1 MDIINP
7 KQHPPL
13 TVATWLN
20 LGLGLVF
27 VAAAIVTVALVNYEM
42 RQQAIAE
49 AKSKARILL
58 DRNLAVHAYFSQ
70 IMKPNLFKWTEPFRS
85 DDYFDPSW
93 MSSTYA
99 VRGMGKYFKTFNPTD
114 YYFKDAAISA
124 RSPENEADADER
136 AFLTELK
143 ANPALEARSAVRT
156 IDGKPYLV
164 VLRPGEVMEES
175 CLRCHGNPADA
186 PKDLVRAYGP
196 ERSFHRQVGDA
207 VHAVSIR
214 IPLAAAY
221 AEADRFILRLSGW
234 LLVVLGCLF
243 GAQIGLTRRLV
254 LGPLGRIRDKVLQI
268 SASEDHLGEEVPTP
282 FGRELQGL
290 TSAFNQMSITLRQHK
305 DHLET
310 ALHQAEAASQAKSD
324 FLANMSHELR
334 TPLNSIIGFSEVLQ
348 TQAHGPL
355 TEKQAR
361 YLGHIHQS
369 GKDLLDRI
377 SNVLDLVA
385 EQTGKLILRPEP
397 LAVAQTL
404 EEVLV
409 SLRGLAHKKG
419 QSIETRVEPD
429 LPSLRADP
437 VRFKQI
443 LFNLLSN
450 AIKFTPECGTITLRA
465 YQKAEGRKQ
474 KAEGREQKAEGREQ
488 KAEGSEHQA
497 AEGGSRLPTADRLLP
512 TAQFLELRVT
522 DTGIG
527 IKTEDLPRLFSDFT
541 QLEPGAT
548 KRHEGVGLG
557 LALTKRLVELNGGRI
572 WAESEGEGK
581 GSTFTV
587 VMPFAGSGNRET

>member
-1 MDIINP
+1 M
-7 KQHPPL
+7 KQRLPL

-282 FGRELQGL
+282 FGRELQEL
-290 TSAFNQMSITLRQHK
+290 ASAFNQMSIILRQHR

-310 ALHQAEAASQAKSD
+310 ALRQAEAASWAKSE

-450 AIKFTPECGTITLRA
+450 AVKFTPEQATITLVARSLGDQEA
-465 YQKAEGRKQ
+465 LDPAVLSASQ
-474 KAEGREQKAEGREQ
+474 
-488 KAEGSEHQA
+488 
-497 AEGGSRLPTADRLLP
+497 LPSLP
-512 TAQFLELRVT
+512 AGEWLELHVT
-522 DTGIG
+522 DTGLG
-527 IKTEDLPRLFSDFT
+527 SGAEDLPRLFQEFV
-541 QLEPGAT
+541 QLDASMS
-548 KRHEGVGLG
+548 KRHEGTGLG
-557 LALTKRLVELNGGRI
+557 LALTKKLVELHGGRI
-572 WAESEGEGK
+572 WAASEGEGR
-581 GSTFTV
+581 GATFTV
-587 VMPFAGSGNRET
+587 VLPFGGPPEASGDPPSSGDS

>member
-1 MDIINP
+1 MT
-7 KQHPPL
+7 KQRRPP
-13 TVATWLN
+13 TISAYLN

-27 VAAAIVTVALVNYEM
+27 VAAAIVIVVLVSYAM
-42 RQQAIAE
+42 RQQALAE

-114 YYFKDAAISA
+114 YYFKDAAINA
-124 RSPENEADADER
+124 RSPENEADAYER
-136 AFLTELK
+136 AFLAELN
-143 ANPALEARSAVRT
+143 AHPDLQERALTRVIEE
-156 IDGKPYLV
+156 KPYFV
-164 VLRPGEVMEES
+164 VLRRGEVMEEA
-175 CLRCHGNPADA
+175 CLRCHSTPDRA
-186 PKDLVRAYGP
+186 PGGLLKVYGR
-196 ERSFHRQVGDA
+196 ERSFGREVGNVVSA
-207 VHAVSIR
+207 ISIR
-214 IPLAAAY
+214 IPLGSAY
-221 AEADRFILRLSGW
+221 AAADRFILRLSGW

-243 GAQIGLTRRLV
+243 GAQVGLNRRLV
-254 LGPLGRIRDKVLQI
+254 LGPLGRIRDKALQI
-268 SASEDHLGEEVPTP
+268 SASEDHLGEEIPPP

-290 TSAFNQMSITLRQHK
+290 TSAFNQMSTTLRQHK
-305 DHLET
+305 DHLEA
-310 ALHQAEAASQAKSD
+310 ALRQVEAASWAKSE

-369 GKDLLDRI
+369 GKDLLERI

-450 AIKFTPECGTITLRA
+450 AVKFTPDGGRITVTA
-465 YQKAEGRKQ
+465 KAVPAIADLKDRGAALQ
-474 KAEGREQKAEGREQ
+474 
-488 KAEGSEHQA
+488 SEIA
-497 AEGGSRLPTADRLLP
+497 NLKSEIRD
-512 TAQFLELRVT
+512 FLEIAAT

-557 LALTKRLVELNGGRI
+557 LALTKRLVELHGGRI
-572 WAESEGEGK
+572 WAESEGESR

-587 VMPFAGSGNRET
+587 VLPFAGPAA

>member
-1 MDIINP
+1 M
-7 KQHPPL
+7 KQRLPL

-27 VAAAIVTVALVNYEM
+27 VAAAIVTVALVNYAM

-58 DRNLAVHAYFSQ
+58 DRNLATHTYFTRDLKPKVFALAEAARSQ
-70 IMKPNLFKWTEPFRS
+70 
-85 DDYFDPSW
+85 DYFEPSW
-93 MSSTYA
+93 MSSTFA
-99 VRGMGKYFKTFNPTD
+99 VREIDKYFRSLSPED
-114 YYFKDAAISA
+114 YYYKECAISA
-124 RSPENEADADER
+124 RSPENEADAYER
-136 AFLTELK
+136 AFLAEVNAQPDLQER
-143 ANPALEARSAVRT
+143 ALVRL
-156 IDGKPYLV
+156 IDGKPHFV
-164 VLRPGEVMEES
+164 VLRRGEVMEEA
-175 CLRCHGNPADA
+175 CLRCHSTPDRA
-186 PKDLVRAYGP
+186 PGGLLKVYGR
-196 ERSFHRQVGDA
+196 ERSFGREVGNVVSA
-207 VHAVSIR
+207 ISIR
-214 IPLAAAY
+214 IPLASAY
-221 AEADRFILRLSGW
+221 AAADRFILRLSGW

-243 GAQIGLTRRLV
+243 GAQVGLTRRLV

-268 SASEDHLGEEVPTP
+268 SASEDRLGEEVPAP
-282 FGRELQGL
+282 FGRELQEL
-290 TSAFNQMSITLRQHK
+290 ASAFNQMSIILRQHR

-310 ALHQAEAASQAKSD
+310 ALRQAEAASRAKSE

-450 AIKFTPECGTITLRA
+450 AVKFTPDGGRITVVARRVR
-465 YQKAEGRKQ
+465 EGRRQ
-474 KAEGREQKAEGREQ
+474 EAVSSEQPPEGARSA
-488 KAEGSEHQA
+488 GSP
-497 AEGGSRLPTADRLLP
+497 LPTADCLLP
-512 TAQFLELRVT
+512 SLVIEVT

-527 IKTEDLPRLFSDFT
+527 IKPEDIPRLFSDFT
-541 QLEPGAT
+541 QLEAAAT
-548 KRHEGVGLG
+548 KRHEGTGLG
-557 LALTKRLVELNGGRI
+557 LALTKRLVELHGGRI
-572 WAESEGEGK
+572 WAASEGEGH

-587 VMPFAGSGNRET
+587 LLPFRESDKGTE